1 MPHQIKTAAEA
12 AQSPIS
18 LLHVATILEKELI
31 YQVYARGRETGATV
45 RISADPDK
53 PSAVY
58 IREKVDGEH
67 RLTEYPFRSLADMK
81 RYLNE
86 RFAS

>member
-12 AQSPIS
+12 AQTPIS
-18 LLHVATILEKELI
+18 LLHVATIDNGLI

-45 RISADPDK
+45 RISTDPDN

-58 IREKVDGEH
+58 IREKIDGEH
-67 RLTEYPFRSLADMK
+67 RLTEYPFRSMAAMK